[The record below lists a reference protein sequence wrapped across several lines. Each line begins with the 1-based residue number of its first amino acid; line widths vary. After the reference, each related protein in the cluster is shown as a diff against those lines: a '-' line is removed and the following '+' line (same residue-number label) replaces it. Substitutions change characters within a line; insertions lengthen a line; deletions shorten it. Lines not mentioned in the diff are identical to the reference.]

1 MNDVVRGIVGWRVW
15 YMLTAAEINKRYRRS
30 VFGQF
35 WYTLSMALTV
45 LGIGFVYGGLF
56 NQPYVEFLTY
66 LAVSFP
72 LWYLIANM
80 MSDSA
85 QVFINAE
92 AQLKHYA
99 FPCSTFV
106 FQMILRNLFIFAHNI
121 ALVVPVFLFAGKM
134 PTLAIIAFIPALV
147 AYVLTGLWLGL
158 LFGTF
163 GTRFRDVPQ
172 IITSVTSLAFFITPV
187 MFRPVSMPER
197 LQFVIDH
204 NPFAALLAIGRD
216 PLLGHW
222 PRLNDWLVVGGI
234 TLVGFALA
242 LPIFGRYR
250 RFIRYWL

>member
-56 NQPYVEFLTY
+56 NQPYLDFVAYLT
-66 LAVSFP
+66 VTFP
-72 LWYLIANM
+72 LWYLISNM
-80 MSDSA
+80 MNDSA
-85 QVFINAE
+85 QSFINSE

-121 ALVVPVFLFAGKM
+121 VLIVPVFLIARKWPGL
-134 PTLAIIAFIPALV
+134 PVLAFVPALV
-147 AYVLTGLWLGL
+147 AYVLTGVWLGL
-158 LFGTF
+158 LFGTI

-172 IITSVTSLAFFITPV
+172 IISSVTSLAFFVTPV
-187 MFRPVSMPER
+187 MFRPISMPER

-222 PRLNDWLVVGGI
+222 PRASDWFVVGLI
-234 TLVGFALA
+234 TVLGFAVA
-242 LPIFGRYR
+242 LPVFGRYR